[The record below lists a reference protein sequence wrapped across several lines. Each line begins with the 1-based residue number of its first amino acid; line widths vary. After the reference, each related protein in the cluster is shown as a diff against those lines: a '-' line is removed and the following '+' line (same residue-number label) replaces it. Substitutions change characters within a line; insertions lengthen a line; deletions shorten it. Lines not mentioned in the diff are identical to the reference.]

1 MSAKSKA
8 GRGVKYCTSSA
19 RRVPLCARASSPN
32 EKPRRSPGGASFC
45 QVKNAFLLRRIFRLA
60 ANEVTVALGLA
71 GNEIAVAFWLAGDA
85 VGAAFGLLRKE
96 VAGALR
102 PGVLRSA
109 CCLGE
114 SRCSRQEPGGEKCK
128 LTRFHLEVSIY
139 DRGNTADMIL

>member
-1 MSAKSKA
+1 MYIERSQ
-8 GRGVKYCTSSA
+8 SSA
-19 RRVPLCARASSPN
+19 LRAGFISERKTPPVSRRG
-32 EKPRRSPGGASFC
+32 EFC

-60 ANEVTVALGLA
+60 ANEVAVALGLA
-71 GNEIAVAFWLAGDA
+71 GNEIAVAFWLAGDEVA
-85 VGAAFGLLRKE
+85 AAFGLAGNE